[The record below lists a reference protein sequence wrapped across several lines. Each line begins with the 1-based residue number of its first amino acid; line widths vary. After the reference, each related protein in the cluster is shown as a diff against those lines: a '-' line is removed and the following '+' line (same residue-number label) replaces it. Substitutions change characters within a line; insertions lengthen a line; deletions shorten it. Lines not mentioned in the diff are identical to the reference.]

1 MMSEV
6 IIMPIGEP
14 VLTGCE
20 GKTLSIILNSMKKTA
35 SPFKKAIKGKE
46 SGGHLNE
53 NGLTQI
59 YVQQVSIQLPSQF
72 GASNQYEDIFLGTKG
87 KPDIYFYKNEE
98 GVTHCPLFVVEAK
111 RLPAP
116 KKSREKEYITGN
128 NENGGIERFKI
139 EKHGKE
145 LPACG
150 MLGYVE
156 KEDFLFWKKCINSWI
171 AELALTT
178 NMWRED
184 EILAETERDND
195 FMVLESIAHR
205 KSQTGVR
212 LYHLWINTR

>member
-1 MMSEV
+1 
-6 IIMPIGEP
+6 MPIGEP

-20 GKTLSIILNSMKKTA
+20 GKALNIILNCMKKAA
-35 SPFKKAIKGKE
+35 SPFKRAIKQKNLRFP
-46 SGGHLNE
+46 LNE

-59 YVQQVSIQLPSQF
+59 YVQQVNVQLPSQF
-72 GASNQYEDIFLGTKG
+72 GVSIQYTDIFLGTKG
-87 KPDIYFYKNEE
+87 IPDIHFYKKEE
-98 GVTHCPLFVVEAK
+98 GITHYPLFVVEAK

-212 LYHLWINTR
+212 LYHLWINTQ